1 MANKIDRAGRAMVVV
16 NSGLA
21 IADGLL
27 FLGQAVPLIGETCKV
42 ARTILGNVQK
52 LAKKV
57 DDVVTMGERVVD
69 TLQLLDKMKENF
81 AKISADNAVL
91 SRWENLNTVLVDINV
106 VIEGFGKKGWMKRA
120 FALHKHHM
128 ALSKLDKRLGSDLDL
143 LIRFYNIKRDARV
156 FRDLEELK
164 KPRNYPTPQRI
175 FSIFCMGI
183 NGYVPWSAK
192 FDEVRMHD
200 G

>member
-42 ARTILGNVQK
+42 AREILGNVKK

-69 TLQLLDKMKENF
+69 TLQLLDKMKDNF
-81 AKISADNAVL
+81 PKIDADDAVL
-91 SRWENLNTVLVDINV
+91 DRWQALHTVLVDINE
-106 VIEGFGKKGWMKRA
+106 VIEGFCKAGLM
-120 FALHKHHM
+120 
-128 ALSKLDKRLGSDLDL
+128 D
-143 LIRFYNIKRDARV
+143 IQY
-156 FRDLEELK
+156 
-164 KPRNYPTPQRI
+164 
-175 FSIFCMGI
+175 
-183 NGYVPWSAK
+183 SA
-192 FDEVRMHD
+192 
-200 G
+200 